1 MTKPPPASLT
11 IIEDTT
17 GVWKGNIFLDLL
29 HLALCVAVLKH
40 LLLTFLLLRSIH
52 SYYVSSQAKICQICF
67 WILVKNVFFL
77 GYQHYTLCLMV
88 PKLLF
93 LAFCVCV
100 CVLGPLLHSAS
111 PQWYQPLQWC
121 LLVWRGLW
129 WETEEGDEILETLFY
144 IGLKMWNKVF
154 FFFLKILLGV
164 LWCIDFTVNLK

>member
-11 IIEDTT
+11 ITKDAT

-40 LLLTFLLLRSIH
+40 LLLTFLLLCSIH
-52 SYYVSSQAKICQICF
+52 SYCVSSEAKICQICF

-144 IGLKMWNKVF
+144 IGLKMWNR
-154 FFFLKILLGV
+154 FFLYN
-164 LWCIDFTVNLK
+164 FY